1 MSRPRQMARL
11 TKELSQAAAFRKSA
25 IDAMRKATQATL
37 AACAEM
43 RGDMVRDYRSQM
55 QKFLAALSRDV
66 AAHRRAMAH
75 QVGQTQK
82 HLAAAAKNVA
92 AQRNATMNGIAH
104 LGTARVRAASR
115 MRSGLAHQVHDI
127 AMQAVQL
134 RDAAGATVLRLADA
148 HRKMAKQQ
156 SAELKAGHRKL
167 HTATMKLVGGM
178 HAERMKTHEIW
189 SDFKHGKA
197 A

>member
-1 MSRPRQMARL
+1 MSRPREMARL
-11 TKELSQAAAFRKSA
+11 TKELSQAAAFRKSS
-25 IDAMRKATQATL
+25 IDTMRKATQATL

-43 RGDMVRDYRSQM
+43 RGDMVHDYRSQM

-75 QVGQTQK
+75 QIAQTQK
-82 HLAAAAKNVA
+82 HLAAAARNVA

-104 LGTARVRAASR
+104 LGSARVRAASR
-115 MRSGLAHQVHDI
+115 MRSGLAHRVHDI
-127 AMQAVQL
+127 AMQAAQL

-156 SAELKAGHRKL
+156 SAELKAGRRKL
-167 HTATMKLVGGM
+167 HAATMKFVGGM
-178 HAERMKTHEIW
+178 HAERMKAHEIW
-189 SDFKHGKA
+189 SDFKDGKA

>member
-1 MSRPRQMARL
+1 MARL

-25 IDAMRKATQATL
+25 IDAMREATRATL
-37 AACAEM
+37 AACTEM
-43 RGDMVRDYRSQM
+43 RGDMVRDYRAEM

-66 AAHRRAMAH
+66 ASHRRAMAH

-127 AMQAVQL
+127 AMQAAQL
-134 RDAAGATVLRLADA
+134 RDAAGATVLRIADA

-156 SAELKAGHRKL
+156 SAALKAGHRKL
-167 HTATMKLVGGM
+167 HTTTMKLVGGM

>member
-1 MSRPRQMARL
+1 MAHL
-11 TKELSQAAAFRKSA
+11 TKELSQAAAFRKSS
-25 IDAMRKATQATL
+25 IDAMRDATQATL

-43 RGDMVRDYRSQM
+43 RGDMVRDYRSEM

-75 QVGQTQK
+75 QIAQTQK
-82 HLAAAAKNVA
+82 QLAATAKNMA
-92 AQRNATMNGIAH
+92 AHRNATMNEIAH
-104 LGTARVRAASR
+104 LASARARAASR

-127 AMQAVQL
+127 AMKTAQL
-134 RDAAGATVLRLADA
+134 RDAAGATVLQLANA

-156 SAELKAGHRKL
+156 SADLKAGRRKL
-167 HTATMKLVGGM
+167 HTATTKFVDGM